1 VQTCRFVGSI
11 LGGRNNLSRAGVFS
25 LSQSLDSLSQ
35 VLLLSCSGKV
45 NEIIDLVFCEFGCH
59 DVALGDDFMLRI

>member
-11 LGGRNNLSRAGVFS
+11 LGSRNNLSRAGVFP
-25 LSQSLDSLSQ
+25 LSKSLDTLGQ
-35 VLLLSCSGKV
+35 IILLSGPGKI

-59 DVALGDDFMLRI
+59 DDALDDVFMPRM